1 MSLCPWDPAGQQ
13 AALRWER
20 GVGPRETRGDV
31 QHHVPKGTRLRATC
45 RSTGRTPAERRAGRC
60 SSSGQGCVRP
70 KGQEGSEGCPE
81 PKATCTTPG
90 RDSRYSAC
98 REGRR
103 AVSRAVILKPNQIP
117 APCGAVPLRRPQG
130 AAGAS
135 PPPGPH
141 RPPWSLG
148 AAPARWTP
156 TDPAPPPVAA
166 AAPGPGWGAEVPARP
181 NPAHRRARQ
190 PRTTRRVS
198 ARDTITALFPRYI
211 FMTPA
216 RRMAFLWGSTKGLCA
231 VLRLE
236 LPRSSLTLRG
246 SSSSGEKPTRA
257 PKPPRPRGSTMP
269 LPRARLAVQPAGGGG
284 IRWARAV
291 PSCSSQS
298 PDPPPHLSA
307 EGPTSQTNK

>member
-1 MSLCPWDPAGQQ
+1 MSPERQPRDRWQRDRGQHEVDFRPGARDPRAATAPPPQYLGAGCPCTPGIQQEGSVSLCPWDPAGQQ

-70 KGQEGSEGCPE
+70 KGQEGSEGCRE

-141 RPPWSLG
+141 RPP
-148 AAPARWTP
+148 
-156 TDPAPPPVAA
+156 
-166 AAPGPGWGAEVPARP
+166 
-181 NPAHRRARQ
+181 
-190 PRTTRRVS
+190 
-198 ARDTITALFPRYI
+198 
-211 FMTPA
+211 
-216 RRMAFLWGSTKGLCA
+216 
-231 VLRLE
+231 
-236 LPRSSLTLRG
+236 
-246 SSSSGEKPTRA
+246 
-257 PKPPRPRGSTMP
+257 
-269 LPRARLAVQPAGGGG
+269 
-284 IRWARAV
+284 
-291 PSCSSQS
+291 
-298 PDPPPHLSA
+298 
-307 EGPTSQTNK
+307 

>member
-20 GVGPRETRGDV
+20 GVGPREIRGDV

-135 PPPGPH
+135 PPLVPGGCPSTLDTH
-141 RPPWSLG
+141 RPSPTTGGRGCPGTGVGSGGPSPAKPRAPEGTAAPNNTASVCPGHNNCTVPALHIYDTSTKNGFSMGEHKRAVCGAEAG
-148 AAPARWTP
+148 AAPLLP
-156 TDPAPPPVAA
+156 DPAWFQLLRGEAHPCPKAT
-166 AAPGPGWGAEVPARP
+166 AAPREHDATAEGTA
-181 NPAHRRARQ
+181 RRAASRWWWH
-190 PRTTRRVS
+190 S
-198 ARDTITALFPRYI
+198 L
-211 FMTPA
+211 
-216 RRMAFLWGSTKGLCA
+216 GSCCPL
-231 VLRLE
+231 LL
-236 LPRSSLTLRG
+236 LP
-246 SSSSGEKPTRA
+246 E
-257 PKPPRPRGSTMP
+257 PRPAAPFVCRG
-269 LPRARLAVQPAGGGG
+269 ADK
-284 IRWARAV
+284 
-291 PSCSSQS
+291 
-298 PDPPPHLSA
+298 PD
-307 EGPTSQTNK
+307 Q